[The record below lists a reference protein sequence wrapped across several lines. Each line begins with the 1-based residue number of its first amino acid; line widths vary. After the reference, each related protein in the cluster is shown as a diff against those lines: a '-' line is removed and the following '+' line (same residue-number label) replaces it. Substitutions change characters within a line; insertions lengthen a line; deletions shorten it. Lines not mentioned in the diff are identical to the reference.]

1 MDMNPNRSLR
11 VLFVP
16 QWYPYGENRMYG
28 TFIRE
33 HVHAAGLHDRVAV
46 LVVTSRSDRWPSLHW
61 KRVEDEGIPTFYATY
76 GHSPVPKTT
85 WPFFYVHLRRA
96 LHRVFREWGVPDVL
110 HTQDLQAY
118 SVIKAL
124 WPQEIPIVVSQQW
137 TGFMERSLNR
147 TQVRRFRYIFRRAS
161 RVLAVNKFAEVDY
174 RHYGLSASVAW
185 LPNTIDERIFGA
197 PKDCRRE
204 PWLLHAS
211 GFTPVKR
218 VGDVIRAFARVHLG
232 RPDAVLHL
240 VGDGECRADMER
252 LASRELPHTGYR
264 FHGLLSKAKLA
275 ALMRR
280 AAGFVFPSAA
290 ETFGCVL
297 MEAMASGCPV
307 LTTRIGGIPGVVGE
321 GEGLFVDVGNIEEI
335 SEGMRRLLD
344 GTHGLDME
352 RIGRDTRERFS
363 HVAVGR
369 ILHEE
374 HIRAVHR
381 SPEPTLAE
389 MAGTQTAEQGAQP
402 SDTTGHR
409 LFPTS

>member
-1 MDMNPNRSLR
+1 
-11 VLFVP
+11 
-16 QWYPYGENRMYG
+16 MYG

-46 LVVTSRSDRWPSLHW
+46 LVVTARSDRWPSLHW
-61 KRVEDEGIPTFYATY
+61 QRVEDEGIPTFYATY

-85 WPFFYVHLRRA
+85 LPFFHLHLRRA
-96 LHRVFREWGVPDVL
+96 LRRVFREWGVPDVV

-118 SVIKAL
+118 SVMKAL
-124 WPQEIPIVVSQQW
+124 WPEETPVVVSQQW
-137 TGFMERSLNR
+137 TGFIERSLSR
-147 TQVRRFRYIFRRAS
+147 RQVRRFRYIFRRAS
-161 RVLAVNKFAEVDY
+161 RVLAVNKYAESDY
-174 RHYGLSASVAW
+174 RHYGLQASLAW
-185 LPNTIDERIFGA
+185 LPNTIDERIFEA
-197 PKDCRRE
+197 PTDSRRE

-218 VGDVIRAFARVHLG
+218 VCDVVRAFARIRPV

-252 LASRELPHTGYR
+252 LASRELPHAGYQ
-264 FHGLLSKAKLA
+264 FHGLLSKAELA

-280 AAGFVFPSAA
+280 AAGFVFPSEA

-307 LTTRIGGIPGVVGE
+307 LTTRIGGIPGVVRE
-321 GEGLFVDVGNIEEI
+321 GEGLFVGMGNIDQI
-335 SEGMRRLLD
+335 TEGMRRLLD

-352 RIGRDTRERFS
+352 RVGRETRERFS
-363 HVAVGR
+363 HAVVGR

-374 HIRAVHR
+374 HVRAAHGKVGPQRCR
-381 SPEPTLAE
+381 S
-389 MAGTQTAEQGAQP
+389 GGA
-402 SDTTGHR
+402 
-409 LFPTS
+409 

>member
-1 MDMNPNRSLR
+1 MNHPVERESDDHRPLR

-16 QWYPYGENRMYG
+16 QWYPHGRNQMLG

-33 HVHAAGLHDRVAV
+33 HVRAAALHDVVAV
-46 LVVTSRSDRWPSLHW
+46 LVVSSRPGRWPSLQW
-61 KRVEDEGIPTFYATY
+61 VRVEDEGIPTFYARY

-85 WPFFYVHLRRA
+85 LPFFYVHLRRA
-96 LHRVFREWGVPDVL
+96 LRRVFQEWGVPDVI

-118 SVIKAL
+118 FVMKAL
-124 WPQEIPIVVSQQW
+124 WPKDIPVVVSQQW
-137 TGFMERSLNR
+137 TGFIERSLSR

-161 RVLAVNKFAEVDY
+161 RVLAVNKFAESDY
-174 RHYGLSASVAW
+174 QEYGLEASVAW
-185 LPNTIDERIFGA
+185 LPNTIDESIFET
-197 PKDCRRE
+197 PTECRRE

-218 VGDVIRAFARVHLG
+218 VGDTIQAFARVHSR
-232 RPDAVLHL
+232 RPDAVFHL
-240 VGDGECRADMER
+240 VGDGECRAEMQR
-252 LASRELPHTGYR
+252 LASRVLPHTAYR
-264 FHGLLSKAKLA
+264 FHGLLPKPELA

-280 AAGFVFPSAA
+280 VAGFVFPSAA

-307 LTTRIGGIPGVVGE
+307 LATRIGGIPGVVRQ
-321 GEGLFVDVGNIEEI
+321 GEGLFVDVGNIDEI
-335 SEGMRRLLD
+335 TEGMMSLLD
-344 GTHGLDME
+344 GTHGLDTE

-374 HIRAVHR
+374 HLGAVHGR
-381 SPEPTLAE
+381 PESTVAE
-389 MAGTQTAEQGAQP
+389 IVETQTV
-402 SDTTGHR
+402 
-409 LFPTS
+409 